1 MRRGASARLGLPF
14 RAPLTA
20 AVLGRGRN
28 QEVYSE
34 CPKLSADLTLAIV
47 TGMQDN
53 APGEKVGKDGHIL
66 SAACCKHYGVYNVET
81 LPTDRHHFNAVVNVR
96 PSRSICWS
104 GCLLANQ
111 ETSEFQGRD
120 LWETYLPVFEACV
133 AVAKGAHVM
142 CSYNA
147 INGSTPARGRSELN
161 AAGLDDRLLWCC
173 V

>member
-47 TGMQDN
+47 TGTQDN
-53 APGEKVGKDGHIL
+53 APGEKVGKDGHIH

-81 LPTDRHHFNAVVNVR
+81 LPTDRHHFNAVVNAR
-96 PSRSICWS
+96 PRCFLVS
-104 GCLLANQ
+104 LA
-111 ETSEFQGRD
+111 
-120 LWETYLPVFEACV
+120 
-133 AVAKGAHVM
+133 
-142 CSYNA
+142 
-147 INGSTPARGRSELN
+147 
-161 AAGLDDRLLWCC
+161 RLAF
-173 V
+173 